1 MATWIVFVAGAVI
14 AVAGAVGLVVVRN
27 PVHSALLLVLTL
39 VGVAILFVTM
49 EAHFLAA
56 VQIIVYAG
64 AVVVLFLFV
73 IMLLGVDM
81 AEDVRVDPIAG
92 QRSTAIA
99 MGIASFGLLVMIL
112 AIKVDGSVGTP
123 PPEAAFDGSNVE
135 RLSNA
140 VFTKYLYPFEIT
152 SLLLVIAVVGA
163 VLLSRKPVALGPDPV
178 LTASTSGAVASG
190 ANT

>member
-1 MATWIVFVAGAVI
+1 MATWIVFVAGTLI
-14 AVAGAVGLVVVRN
+14 ALAGAVGLVVVRN

-92 QRSTAIA
+92 QRATAIA
-99 MGIASFGLLVMIL
+99 MGIASFALLVTIV
-112 AIKVDGSVGTP
+112 AIKADQSVGTP
-123 PPEAAFDGSNVE
+123 PTDAVFEGNNVE

-163 VLLSRKPVALGPDPV
+163 VLLSRRPKALPGIDGAGPG
-178 LTASTSGAVASG
+178 ASAATS
-190 ANT
+190 

>member
-1 MATWIVFVAGAVI
+1 MATWIVFVAGAFI
-14 AVAGAVGLVVVRN
+14 ALAGAVGLVTVPN
-27 PVHSALLLVLTL
+27 PVHAALLLVLTL

-73 IMLLGVDM
+73 IMLLGVDR
-81 AEDVRVDPIAG
+81 AEDVRMDPITG
-92 QRSTAIA
+92 QRPTAIA
-99 MGIASFGLLVMIL
+99 MGIASFAMLVTIV
-112 AIKVDGSVGTP
+112 AIKADQSVG
-123 PPEAAFDGSNVE
+123 AAPVADVAFEGSNVE

-163 VLLSRKPVALGPDPV
+163 VLMSRRPKPLP
-178 LTASTSGAVASG
+178 AVDG
-190 ANT
+190 ANGGAS